1 MFTPDAVYE
10 DMALHAQILG
20 KLAIGRY
27 LHRAVAKGPYGKEAA
42 LLHVVG
48 GDMGG
53 GYEWKPAASFPM
65 RRGITSIALDSQGLI
80 SHFTVVYDSSLID
93 DASYQALVT
102 LSAEQPLP

>member
-1 MFTPDAVYE
+1 MV
-10 DMALHAQILG
+10 
-20 KLAIGRY
+20 
-27 LHRAVAKGPYGKEAA
+27 
-42 LLHVVG
+42 HVVG

-53 GYEWKPAASFPM
+53 GYEWKPASSFPM